1 MSEGFLSRWSRL
13 KKRQGDDAANAESDS
28 ALATAKVSR
37 DTPLVDPQVS
47 GGVLEPA
54 PGKFMPWAGVNPA
67 YQKRPND
74 ESSPGVLAPGGNSPV
89 ADPLAGAHEST
100 STPEVAEGT
109 TSLPD
114 IKNLNMESDFKPFM
128 QANVPAES
136 RNAALKKLFA
146 DPSFNVMDGLDT
158 YIADYS
164 QPDPIP
170 AEMLKEL
177 LKSKAF
183 CLFDDP
189 VEGEEGEPAATL
201 ASEHGEVVAIPDPV
215 AGAHFEANDACTL
228 SAIDDSLEHRAE
240 PLAEPLAEPQADLAK
255 DIPGPRVAP
264 PPVLEKEKQKG
275 DLSA

>member
-28 ALATAKVSR
+28 TLDTAKVSR
-37 DTPLVDPQVS
+37 DTPLVDAQVS
-47 GGVLEPA
+47 GGVLEQA
-54 PGKFMPWAGVNPA
+54 PGKLMPWAGVNPA

-74 ESSPGVLAPGGNSPV
+74 ENSLRVLVPGEDSLV
-89 ADPLAGAHEST
+89 ADPLAGAHDST
-100 STPEVAEGT
+100 TASEVSEGA

-114 IKNLNMESDFKPFM
+114 IKSLTMESDFKPFM

-189 VEGEEGEPAATL
+189 IEGEEGEPATTL
-201 ASEHGEVVAIPDPV
+201 ASEHGEVAAIPGPV
-215 AGAHFEANDACTL
+215 AGANFEASDASTL
-228 SAIDDSLEHRAE
+228 SAVDESLEHNAE
-240 PLAEPLAEPQADLAK
+240 PDAELLK
-255 DIPGPRVAP
+255 DIPGPRVAQ
-264 PPVLEKEKQKG
+264 PPVLENVKQKG
-275 DLSA
+275 DLSG

>member
-1 MSEGFLSRWSRL
+1 
-13 KKRQGDDAANAESDS
+13 
-28 ALATAKVSR
+28 V
-37 DTPLVDPQVS
+37 
-47 GGVLEPA
+47 
-54 PGKFMPWAGVNPA
+54 
-67 YQKRPND
+67 
-74 ESSPGVLAPGGNSPV
+74 
-89 ADPLAGAHEST
+89 AGAHAST
-100 STPEVAEGT
+100 TASEVSEGA

-114 IKNLNMESDFKPFM
+114 IKSLTIESDFKPFM

-201 ASEHGEVVAIPDPV
+201 AIERGEVAAIPGPV
-215 AGAHFEANDACTL
+215 GGVNFEASDA
-228 SAIDDSLEHRAE
+228 SAPSAVDENLELGAAPHAE
-240 PLAEPLAEPQADLAK
+240 LPK

-264 PPVLEKEKQKG
+264 RPALENEKQKG
-275 DLSA
+275 DLGG